1 MNQKQFFTSM
11 LMLFIFSACSKYKTC
26 PVILGEAF
34 TISNNNSA
42 CNETN
47 NFTITFNK
55 VENDSRCP
63 TNAICFWEGVATIK
77 LTLKKENIEYPFTLH
92 TQSLPQYN
100 TDTVVAGYKIKLMEL
115 NPYPVA
121 LQQNAKEYK
130 AKLLISQ

>member
-1 MNQKQFFTSM
+1 MC
-11 LMLFIFSACSKYKTC
+11 I
-26 PVILGEAF
+26 
-34 TISNNNSA
+34 
-42 CNETN
+42 
-47 NFTITFNK
+47 
-55 VENDSRCP
+55 
-63 TNAICFWEGVATIK
+63 WEGVATIK